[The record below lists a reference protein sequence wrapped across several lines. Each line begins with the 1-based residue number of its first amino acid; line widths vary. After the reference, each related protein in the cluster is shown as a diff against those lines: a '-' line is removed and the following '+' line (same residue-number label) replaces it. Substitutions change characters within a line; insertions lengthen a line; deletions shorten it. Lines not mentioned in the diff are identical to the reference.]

1 LDSNQLWE
9 RILLVT
15 WSWLKAYQKIFSWSY
30 QQWQANLGL
39 CLQWY
44 ILGQHF
50 WFHDKMDINVDWRC
64 NVLYLS
70 ICRYICD
77 VYRERCNHYCYWML
91 QFSLLCRLLESSFF
105 RRMHVIS
112 GTCSWFWVII
122 RYIFY
127 SCVAHLVQLNELILL
142 LIKKI
147 LLSVKKFTFGTSVKN
162 FI

>member
-1 LDSNQLWE
+1 MYQF
-9 RILLVT
+9 LVFVSINESFGNF
-15 WSWLKAYQKIFSWSY
+15 SWLFI
-30 QQWQANLGL
+30 L
-39 CLQWY
+39 C
-44 ILGQHF
+44 IMMTMTICSF
-50 WFHDKMDINVDWRC
+50 VSFHIQ
-64 NVLYLS
+64 
-70 ICRYICD
+70 ICD
-77 VYRERCNHYCYWML
+77 GYRERCNHYCYWML